1 MPDSFVESQM
11 NSEKGGEARKPGQE
25 TGPGNQ
31 ARKQA
36 RKPGQS
42 ARPRM
47 SCLIMNF
54 LSVFWNPNV
63 SKTQNWGLGRDQVVS
78 RTNWIVV
85 EGVGVGVKDLS
96 RMARVIDLPGMFAK
110 VGKCA

>member
-1 MPDSFVESQM
+1 M
-11 NSEKGGEARKPGQE
+11 R
-25 TGPGNQ
+25 PGNR
-31 ARKQA
+31 AE
-36 RKPGQS
+36 KPGQS
-42 ARPRM
+42 ARARM

-85 EGVGVGVKDLS
+85 EGVGVKDLS

-110 VGKCA
+110 VGKYA